1 MRDRRLGFLTV
12 AAVSAAAVA
21 GAIGV
26 NTHLDFPNS
35 AYQNL
40 PVTEKAIAYLRV
52 THLRDAA
59 QVSTDLTI
67 WPKVA
72 KATGAK
78 FDDYIG
84 QGSPALDTADL
95 SFVPGL
101 ATLGILDAVEGGNE
115 NDDARAVAKG
125 NSIAWTA
132 KFQQKVYATGHALGL
147 PVINMSFGA
156 GWTAANDWHGN
167 YDKVGDLSRYADYAN
182 AHVYPN
188 VGATTGG
195 TIALLNADAL
205 MAAKGRPVMLTEVG
219 WSTANFGQSDI
230 ARFALQAVFDGVRAG
245 DARLYFYD
253 LFDDITGTFG
263 LMNANGSPRPAGL
276 ALHNLAAILA
286 DSGKQLA
293 GLLNFSLSGATA
305 NDRTLL
311 MRKANGTF
319 ELAVWNETDAA
330 HTVTVHLVTPAAVIR
345 VYDPAMSASAMKTA
359 SGTKAITFGV
369 PNRPVIVEIVP

>member
-1 MRDRRLGFLTV
+1 LGFLTV
-12 AAVSAAAVA
+12 TAVSAAAVVS
-21 GAIGV
+21 AIGV

-35 AYQNL
+35 TYQNL
-40 PVTEKAIAYLRV
+40 PVTEKAIAYLGV

-95 SFVPGL
+95 SFVSGL
-101 ATLGILDAVEGGNE
+101 AGQGILDAVEGGDE
-115 NDDARAVAKG
+115 NDDDRAVAKG

-132 KFQQKVYATGHALGL
+132 KFQQQVYATGHALGL

-195 TIALLNADAL
+195 TIAMLNADAL
-205 MAAKGRPVMLTEVG
+205 LAAKSRPVMITEVG
-219 WSTANFGQSDI
+219 WSTAHFSRHDI

-245 DARLYFYD
+245 DVRLYFYD

-263 LMNANGSPRPAGL
+263 LMNANGSPRLAGV
-276 ALHNLAAILA
+276 ALHNLTAILA
-286 DSGKQLA
+286 DSGTQLA
-293 GLLNFSLSGATA
+293 GSLSFSLSGATA

-311 MRKANGTF
+311 MRKSNGTF
-319 ELAVWNETDAA
+319 ELAVWNETDAT
-330 HTVTVHLVTPAAVIR
+330 HRVTVRLARSAAAIR
-345 VYDPAMSASAMKTA
+345 LYHPIARSSAMRTA
-359 SGTKAITFGV
+359 SGTKALTFEV
-369 PNRPVIVEIVP
+369 PNHPVIVEIVPTD